1 MYIDA
6 ETGKLMRV
14 RGRGGEEDRLESPA
28 KWAAVSGIMGYENPY
43 SQYLSRFSIRARLGV
58 GARLTMAI
66 EYDSDGDWHEQGT
79 YAGGDVVKTINIP
92 VVPRRCDHMRL
103 KLSGTGDVKIYSI
116 ARYFEGGSD
125 VWR

>member
-1 MYIDA
+1 MY
-6 ETGKLMRV
+6 
-14 RGRGGEEDRLESPA
+14 
-28 KWAAVSGIMGYENPY
+28 
-43 SQYLSRFSIRARLGV
+43 
-58 GARLTMAI
+58 I
-66 EYDSDGDWHEQGT
+66 EYDSDGDWIEQGT
-79 YAGGDVVKTINIP
+79 YVGGDVVKTINIP